1 MDEDS
6 LANEILKI
14 YEPYLS
20 ISTEYNKAFNDL
32 IKNIIF
38 KNSEGSFPLQYKLFY
53 GFMASSTI
61 GCEIL
66 LDDFI
71 RIYSALGGDK
81 SWIEKGLECENI
93 PEHVRGMATINNILA
108 HKPWVMDW
116 RHLAP
121 FKKDLAFFLFQSAM
135 ILTTIQRLASIIS
148 ILNLLIDNDEK
159 KEDKKIEPNKKTET
173 ETETEKE
180 KIKDEKKEKDEK
192 DEKIKDIKDKA
203 KDKKNEVKKKN
214 RKEKHEEQ
222 IQKVISSIKKKNTE
236 NKENENEGENT
247 IVMNKKFQKYISE
260 LIVSYSDF
268 NPHIIKYLSTEDFS
282 WIEETRI
289 YFSNS
294 VGKDMDY
301 LDKEIKILES
311 LNSDT
316 IKNNIKINIFNLK
329 EAIEKYISL
338 IFGIKDEE
346 YNYHNNNESL
356 TVELKRIIKK
366 IACYPGQIQ
375 EQDLANCLKIINK
388 EELIY
393 LVLLVTSAKQKTSLT
408 FFAKVYDDF
417 RDKNL

>member
-6 LANEILKI
+6 LTNKILKI

-61 GCEIL
+61 GCEKL

-71 RIYSALGGDK
+71 RIYSTLGGDK

-121 FKKDLAFFLFQSAM
+121 FKIDLAFFLFQSAM
-135 ILTTIQRLASIIS
+135 ILTTIQRFASIIS
-148 ILNLLIDNDEK
+148 ILNLLIANDKK
-159 KEDKKIEPNKKTET
+159 KEDKKIEPNNKTET

-180 KIKDEKKEKDEK
+180 KIKDEKEEK
-192 DEKIKDIKDKA
+192 DEKIKDLKDKS
-203 KDKKNEVKKKN
+203 KDKKYEVKKKN
-214 RKEKHEEQ
+214 KKEKHEEQ

-236 NKENENEGENT
+236 IKENEKEGENT
-247 IVMNKKFQKYISE
+247 IVMNKKFQKYMSE
-260 LIVSYSDF
+260 LITSYTDF
-268 NPHIIKYLSTEDFS
+268 NPHVVKYLSTEEFS
-282 WIEETRI
+282 WIEDTRI
-289 YFSNS
+289 CFFNC

-316 IKNNIKINIFNLK
+316 INNNIKINIFNLK
-329 EAIEKYISL
+329 EAIEKYIWL

-356 TVELKRIIKK
+356 TVKLKRNIKK

-375 EQDLANCLKIINK
+375 EQELENCLKIINK

-393 LVLLVTSAKQKTSLT
+393 LVLLVTSAKQKASLT
-408 FFAKVYDDF
+408 FFAKVYDDY